1 MVRPPSPS
9 QPFRSAEWKNIG
21 KYFLRLL
28 VVSYLLMKLI
38 VYLTR
43 VLADYFMYHVWRFF

>member
-1 MVRPPSPS
+1 MRRPPSPS
-9 QPFRSAEWKNIG
+9 PPPRGAEWKGIA
-21 KYFLRLL
+21 KYFLKLL
-28 VVSYLLMKLI
+28 VVSYLLMRLI